1 VKPNGKVYEGEF
13 EIAKDEDELVK
24 YLADDDHQDDLLTL
38 EGKLKIK
45 KIAAV

>member
-1 VKPNGKVYEGEF
+1 MKPDGKIYEGEF
-13 EIAKDEDELVK
+13 EIAKDEADLVK
-24 YLADDDHQDDLLTL
+24 FLADDDHQDELLTL